1 MAHKTP
7 LLQRGDRGD
16 LNKIVLSYNYHMLT
30 SNQLRQKYIDFYVSK
45 GHKQIPSSPVVPEND
60 PSVLYTTAG
69 MHPLVPNLL
78 GQPHPSG
85 NRLANSQKCVRT
97 DDIDEV
103 GDPFHHTF
111 FEMLG
116 HWSLG
121 DYYKKEAI
129 AFSFE
134 FFTRVLNL
142 DANRLSVTCFAGDS
156 DAPKDEESASAWQSA
171 GIPRERI
178 FFLGKKDNWWGPAGT
193 TGPCGPD
200 SEVFFDTTQKPCSSD
215 CQPGCSC
222 GRFCELGNDVFM
234 QYNKTSEGKFE
245 KLPRPN
251 VDNGTGLERNLAIVN
266 GFIDDY
272 LTDLW
277 QPAIQQL
284 EKISGKKYS
293 EKTSDF
299 RIIVDHLR
307 AVVFILTDGV
317 QPSNKERGYIL
328 RRLIRR
334 VAVKLNS
341 LSVDTVSSANLICE
355 LFINQMSSVYPELLK
370 VKDQTLHSVTDEMV
384 RFTKT
389 LDKGLREFNKLQ
401 DIDGKIAFD
410 LFQTYGFPL
419 ELTLELSAKKDK
431 VVDKD
436 QFALEFKKHQD
447 LSRTASKGM
456 FKGGLQ
462 DQSETV
468 TKYHTATHL
477 LHKALRITLGD
488 HIQQKGSNIT
498 SERLRFDFSHSE
510 KLTPE
515 QIQLIEQE
523 INLKIS
529 DNLPV
534 TRIEMPKSDALAQGA
549 LAFFPEKYPEIT
561 SVYTIGD
568 AVHWYS
574 KELCGGPHVTS
585 TGVIGKIKIIKE
597 ESAGAGVRRIYAK
610 IDTK

>member
-1 MAHKTP
+1 VAHKTP